1 MSHTLNIHHGPDPVA
16 IVTMPGIGTLIAA
29 GTAVP
34 ADGAD
39 SYAPSCIF
47 QHTDAST
54 GNTVLYVN
62 TGSNTSAAF
71 KHLPGITEQEALT
84 AADGSTV
91 DSTYGA
97 EEAAVIA
104 NNVTRIGEIEAALQ
118 AIGLLPSA

>member
-29 GTAVP
+29 GTTVP

-47 QHTDAST
+47 QHTDAAT

-71 KHLPGITEQEALT
+71 KHLPGITEQSALT
-84 AADGSTV
+84 AEDDATV
-91 DSTYGA
+91 DSSWDA
-97 EEAAVIA
+97 DAAGVV
-104 NNVTRIGEIEAALQ
+104 NNIRTRIGEIEAALKT
-118 AIGLLPSA
+118 IGLLPA